1 MLKFGRMSFTNF
13 LHHLNRRDTRLFPYF
28 KNLFLLIA
36 LFSATFFVGH
46 TLAQNIYQDTND
58 AFKQGTNQ
66 ESWLNN
72 GLNTNLVSL
81 LNGLVGEIP
90 EEVVSGTSFFWIPG
104 GLAGTTS
111 NAIASLY
118 QPPASGIQYIAQV
131 KDNFLGKPAYA
142 QGIGF
147 KGLEPLIPIWRN
159 FRNFTYILASI
170 AFIIIGLLIVLR
182 VKISPQ
188 AVISIQNAVPQLV
201 TTLLLITFSYAIAG
215 LLIDLSYVFQAIAVG
230 LIYPEVFTNAST
242 LLNEIFEF
250 FATKL
255 FFLNTKPSLGT
266 FSNPNMSVLLGVL
279 TIPILVTIGLATFI
293 GTIIGLVGALPAL
306 FFNPAAIPAAGLA
319 TGGVAFVLASLIIT
333 IAMLIWI
340 IKFLFGIF
348 KAYAM
353 IIFKIVI
360 APLEIAIGAF
370 PGSKVGF
377 STWVLDLVANILVF
391 PISFLFILLSNKI
404 VISVLFTGST
414 MEILELFLNIIKG
427 NPTTNDFGLW
437 APQILGGGGVVG
449 GGLIAVGA
457 ISISTLFLL
466 SKLPEIIPQFIFML
480 KPAPWGQAVGQGMG
494 GIISTP
500 MKAFGLSQSI
510 NKTRTSYF
518 EAQAARSKAQDVRDN
533 AANATPKQTTSVPPQ
548 GKDDI
553 QSLP

>member
-1 MLKFGRMSFTNF
+1 MSFTKF

-28 KNLFLLIA
+28 KNLFLLLV
-36 LFSATFFVGH
+36 LFFTAFFAGQ

-58 AFKQGTNQ
+58 AIKQGTNQ
-66 ESWLNN
+66 EAWLNN
-72 GLNTNLVSL
+72 GLNTNLVAL

-90 EEVVSGTSFFWIPG
+90 ENVVNGTSFFWIPG
-104 GLAGTTS
+104 GLAGTTN

-142 QGIGF
+142 QGVGF

-170 AFIIIGLLIVLR
+170 AFILIGLLIVLR

-230 LIYPEVFTNAST
+230 LIYPEVFTNAGT
-242 LLNEIFEF
+242 FLNEVFEF

-255 FFLNTKPSLGT
+255 FFLNTINPSLGT
-266 FSNPNMSVLLGVL
+266 FTNPNMSVLLGVL
-279 TIPILVTIGLATFI
+279 TIPILVTIGLATFL

-306 FFNPAAIPAAGLA
+306 LFNPAAIPAAGLA
-319 TGGVAFVLASLIIT
+319 TGGVAFVLSSLIIT

-370 PGSKVGF
+370 PGSKIGF
-377 STWVLDLVANILVF
+377 STWAMDLIANILVF

-404 VISVLFTGST
+404 VISVLFTGNT

-437 APQILGGGGVVG
+437 APQILGGGGIAG
-449 GGLIAVGA
+449 AGLIAVGA

-466 SKLPEIIPQFIFML
+466 SKLPEMIPQFIFML
-480 KPAPWGQAVGQGMG
+480 KPSPWGTAIGQTTLPGGKFLKSTAYNAAADTVINSKTGNTGLVGKWINSNVPIIG
-494 GIISTP
+494 GQIT
-500 MKAFGLSQSI
+500 
-510 NKTRTSYF
+510 
-518 EAQAARSKAQDVRDN
+518 QAANDTLRNN
-533 AANATPKQTTSVPPQ
+533 AK
-548 GKDDI
+548 K
-553 QSLP
+553 

>member
-159 FRNFTYILASI
+159 FRNFTYILSSI

>member
-1 MLKFGRMSFTNF
+1 MSFTNF

-131 KDNFLGKPAYA
+131 KDNFLGKPVYA

>member
-131 KDNFLGKPAYA
+131 KDNFLGKPVYA